1 MVLTALTGGKLSKL
15 ILKFN
20 FLFIPRQ
27 GNRTKL
33 TKLDVEHP
41 EGGLWV
47 TSGKAIHWA
56 IAQWGA
62 SPGENAPSTQQA
74 VAKLNAF
81 LNESAWR
88 PRNQKKSHKNQ
99 TN

>member
-1 MVLTALTGGKLSKL
+1 MLKGASAFKLGRGCFRLGNDIDVGPLVVLTALTGGKLSKL

-41 EGGLWV
+41 EGGL
-47 TSGKAIHWA
+47 
-56 IAQWGA
+56 
-62 SPGENAPSTQQA
+62 
-74 VAKLNAF
+74 
-81 LNESAWR
+81 
-88 PRNQKKSHKNQ
+88 
-99 TN
+99 